1 MTLTGAL
8 ILLAVGIVLLLLF
21 AGVLHVIGI
30 CLAVVGVI
38 GLLAVVLV
46 RGSSRV

>member
-8 ILLAVGIVLLLLF
+8 ILLVVGVLLLLLF
-21 AGVLHVIGI
+21 GGVLHVIGI
-30 CLAVVGVI
+30 ICAVVGVI